1 LKIICAKALI
11 NIYSFLL
18 LTSYFSLIYA
28 QAPDTL
34 WTKIYG
40 GVEHD
45 CGYSVQQTTDKG
57 YIVTGYTGSFGS
69 YEVYLIKTDSLGDT
83 LWTKTYGGANND
95 WGFSVQQTSDKGYII
110 AGVTESFGSGSEVY
124 LIKTDSLGDTLWTES
139 YGGPSS
145 EAGYSVQQTF
155 DGGYIVAGYTWSA
168 DFDVYLIKTDSLG
181 DSLWAKIYGGSWH
194 DAAWS
199 VQQTTYKGYI
209 IVGFAESF
217 GPGPM
222 AVYLIKTDSLGD
234 SLWARTYGGT
244 GWDLAYA
251 VQQTPDNGYI
261 VTGFTGS
268 FGAGGGD
275 IYLIKTDSLGDTL
288 WTKTYGEVE
297 EDWGYSVQQTS
308 DQGYII
314 TGRTESFG
322 AGSYDVYI
330 VRTDSLGE
338 MLWEKTCGGIE
349 DDEGRSV
356 QQTSDGGYIVAGFTY
371 SFGAGY
377 WDVYLI
383 RLGPDTLGI
392 EETARRSTLSASRL
406 LEVYPN
412 PFREKIQIRYMM
424 QDTGCRIQN
433 FSLKIY
439 DVLGREVMYIEE
451 AGKNSVLWDG
461 RDKQGLVLPAG
472 IYFCKINDRSKTH
485 LKKVIKIK

>member
-1 LKIICAKALI
+1 MNLVCRKIDLTA
-11 NIYSFLL
+11 FLL
-18 LTSYFSLIYA
+18 LLLFSTLLLA

-34 WTKIYG
+34 WTKTYG
-40 GVEHD
+40 GAQED
-45 CGYSVQQTTDKG
+45 WGYSVQQTTDKG
-57 YIVTGYTGSFGS
+57 YIVAGYTGSFGS
-69 YEVYLIKTDSLGDT
+69 YDVYLIKTDSLGDT

-95 WGFSVQQTSDKGYII
+95 VGYSVQQTSDKGYII

-139 YGGPSS
+139 YGGPNDES
-145 EAGYSVQQTF
+145 GLSVQQTF
-155 DGGYIVAGYTWSA
+155 DQGYIVAGYIWSA

-181 DSLWAKIYGGSWH
+181 DSLWAKTYGGAWH

-217 GPGPM
+217 GPGSM
-222 AVYLIKTDSLGD
+222 AVYLIKTDSLGN

-288 WTKTYGEVE
+288 WTKKYGGADAE
-297 EDWGYSVQQTS
+297 GGFSVQQTA
-308 DQGYII
+308 DKGYII

-356 QQTSDGGYIVAGFTY
+356 QETSDGGYIVAGHTW
-371 SFGAGY
+371 SFGAGGG
-377 WDVYLI
+377 DVYLI
-383 RLGPDTLGI
+383 KVGPDTLGI
-392 EETARRSTLSASRL
+392 EETARRSTLNALCL

-439 DVLGREVMYIEE
+439 DVSGKEVMYIEE
-451 AGKNSVLWDG
+451 AGKNSILWDG
-461 RDKQGLVLPAG
+461 RDKQGLMLPAG
-472 IYFCKINDRSKTH
+472 IYFCEINDRSKTY